1 MKIDPERLSTL
12 RTSKGLSQAKLAR
25 KAGIHPR
32 TIRRL
37 EKEPEQCEKTREDTV
52 NLLAKA
58 LAVEVGVLTG
68 DQPLPEPPA
77 DKEPAI
83 APMRSRIRAQIFSES
98 RLAYDLVSRRYGV
111 TASEIINLAPLFF
124 TLLAEGSLKWRRE
137 KLKEVNE
144 GIDLLVEGGPPP
156 ELVEM
161 IEQEE
166 MSVDNTDIFGEQRQE
181 GYWEVPPSGD
191 NLFAK
196 YLHSLDGEA
205 VDDNQADWS
214 RMEIDYVICTEEL
227 SAITNRSWRARMC
240 LEAGHARI
248 SEIPE
253 ELMAEDAGE
262 ERAKWLEDRI
272 PADFIPAPS
281 DKLGHYHFL
290 LAMEE
295 KGADR

>member
-1 MKIDPERLSTL
+1 MKIDAERLSTL

-25 KAGIHPR
+25 KAKIHAR

-37 EKEPEQCEKTREDTV
+37 EKEPEQCEKTREYTV

-77 DKEPAI
+77 DKEPAN

-137 KLKEVNE
+137 KLEEVYE

-156 ELVEM
+156 DLMEM
-161 IEQEE
+161 IEEEE
-166 MSVDNTDIFGEQRQE
+166 MSVDNADIFGEQRQE
-181 GYWEVPPSGD
+181 GPTWHVSPSGD

-196 YLHSLDGEA
+196 YLHSLDGQA
-205 VDDNQADWS
+205 VDENQADWM

-227 SAITNRSWRARMC
+227 SAITNRSRRALMC
-240 LEAGHARI
+240 LAAGHVRI
-248 SEIPE
+248 PDIPE

-272 PADFIPAPS
+272 PPDFHEREYIRSGLRP
-281 DKLGHYHFL
+281 
-290 LAMEE
+290 MEE
-295 KGADR
+295 EGADR